1 MRWGATRIAP
11 VLPIS
16 PTPAPAHLPRSPA
29 GVTRA
34 SATIP
39 EMFEQRRLS
48 RAPRVARSLS
58 RVGRPLRHGRCASS
72 PAKSKGLWSAETAP
86 RRHPR
91 GIMLALA
98 VPFVGAAANWDC
110 QRDHG
115 RVFGCRL
122 HPPVHVR
129 CVVSRRVLCAQIGVP
144 PLSRPLALRKRAPL
158 LPPLEAGVLV
168 SALHD
173 VVGSSLLLLSSFYA
187 TCLNMFDR
195 VGDCGLR
202 PQAVNKAAPNAATR
216 QQHHGTAR
224 NSKSICH
231 VSSHGLLVRASAS

>member
-1 MRWGATRIAP
+1 LATKSERAGEKRQGHRQERQQASRRNRNKSERREAATLGSGNEMGAACITL

-16 PTPAPAHLPRSPA
+16 LTPAPAHLPRSPA

-48 RAPRVARSLS
+48 RVPRVARSLS

-72 PAKSKGLWSAETAP
+72 LAKSKGLWSAETAP

-98 VPFVGAAANWDC
+98 VPFVVTATNWDC

-129 CVVSRRVLCAQIGVP
+129 CVVSRRVLCA
-144 PLSRPLALRKRAPL
+144 
-158 LPPLEAGVLV
+158 
-168 SALHD
+168 
-173 VVGSSLLLLSSFYA
+173 
-187 TCLNMFDR
+187 
-195 VGDCGLR
+195 
-202 PQAVNKAAPNAATR
+202 
-216 QQHHGTAR
+216 
-224 NSKSICH
+224 
-231 VSSHGLLVRASAS
+231 